1 MLRFNQFRLSGY
13 LAAWVL
19 AMFSLSLAGCA
30 QDLERINQ
38 TLHAINTGAPL
49 PSQTAVAPGQSVE
62 ASVETQ
68 KQPTQLILPNDK
80 SVTTAMDAAM
90 PVIKKVISLNRC
102 MKNEDSLR
110 LLNFYAVPGK
120 SFQLHWNY
128 PNSKNYLKYHD
139 FNNCIAART
148 MDQWSMPALNALRF
162 RVVYFAEDSGETVN
176 FQYEF
181 KRVDDGTW
189 KLDSIRPRVS

>member
-1 MLRFNQFRLSGY
+1 MTNELR
-13 LAAWVL
+13 A
-19 AMFSLSLAGCA
+19 
-30 QDLERINQ
+30 INQ
-38 TLHAINTGAPL
+38 GTSRQA
-49 PSQTAVAPGQSVE
+49 QTSTAPGQSLAQSSE
-62 ASVETQ
+62 AAQS
-68 KQPTQLILPNDK
+68 QPTQLIVPNDK
-80 SVTTAMDAAM
+80 SVSAAMDAAM
-90 PVIKKVISLNRC
+90 PVIKKVIALNRC

-128 PNSKNYLKYHD
+128 PNSKNYLTYHD

-181 KRVDDGTW
+181 KRVEDGSW
-189 KLDSIRPRVS
+189 KLDSIRPKVR

>member
-1 MLRFNQFRLSGY
+1 MLRFIQSKSATWLVAF
-13 LAAWVL
+13 
-19 AMFSLSLAGCA
+19 FSLSLAGCA
-30 QDLERINQ
+30 QDLERLNQ
-38 TLHAINTGAPL
+38 ELHAINTGTPR
-49 PSQTAVAPGQSVE
+49 PSQTAAAPSQSVASSSE
-62 ASVETQ
+62 AQS
-68 KQPTQLILPNDK
+68 QPTQLIMSNDK
-80 SVTTAMDAAM
+80 AVEAATEAAL
-90 PVIKKVISLNRC
+90 PAIKKVVALNRC

-110 LLNFYAVPGK
+110 LLNFHAVPGK

-148 MDQWSMPALNALRF
+148 IDQWSMPALNMLRF

-181 KRVDDGTW
+181 KRVEDGSW
-189 KLDSIRPRVS
+189 KLDSIRPNVK